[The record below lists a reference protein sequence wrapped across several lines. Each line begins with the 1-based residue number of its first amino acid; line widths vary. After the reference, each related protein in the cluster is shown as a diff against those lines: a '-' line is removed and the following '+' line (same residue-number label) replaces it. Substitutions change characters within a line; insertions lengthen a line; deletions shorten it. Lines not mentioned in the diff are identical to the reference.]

1 MTPGRRM
8 VDWVVN
14 FLPLSALIPRE
25 GTQLPLVRKV
35 GERAGRGGEERNR
48 SWKWSSRLDSNSSE
62 QPIAHLILA
71 GSNGTLGSIVNLLT
85 SQAK

>member
-1 MTPGRRM
+1 M

-48 SWKWSSRLDSNSSE
+48 SWK
-62 QPIAHLILA
+62 
-71 GSNGTLGSIVNLLT
+71 
-85 SQAK
+85 